1 MKLVTLQTHHGDSTL
16 KRRGDGRNPSSAFVG
31 TYLKM
36 EQILQIGNNSTNYF
50 KLYPQVIPS
59 LCYPETAQ
67 QDIKM
72 LKDNYEYNR
81 RSCYLMRLSSWL
93 AVKT

>member
-1 MKLVTLQTHHGDSTL
+1 MKNRFFFTKSYFLQILLGLLARIKHFIFSKKKKKMKVVTLQTHHVDSTL
-16 KRRGDGRNPSSAFVG
+16 KRRGDGRNPSGAFVG

-59 LCYPETAQ
+59 LCYP
-67 QDIKM
+67 
-72 LKDNYEYNR
+72 
-81 RSCYLMRLSSWL
+81 
-93 AVKT
+93 